1 MIKDVSREFN
11 NVPEEFSVY
20 YNESTGVYTLES
32 DTETWLYSDDYR
44 EFQDEINKLFIEFEQ
59 EEE

>member
-1 MIKDVSREFN
+1 MKKDVRNEFY
-11 NVPEEFSVY
+11 NVPDGFTVF

-44 EFQDEINKLFIEFEQ
+44 EFQDELNRLVMDWR
-59 EEE
+59 